1 LDIIKSLD
9 TFTIHHVRRE
19 ENSRANYLAQQAS
32 GYLITRGKFLVLEAS
47 MLDAAVSKADLLAIE
62 LVDGTTASSSVQE
75 GIMQAN
81 ENSVQ
86 GLYMTEL
93 ENNLEPG
100 DWRVP
105 LVNYLKNP
113 SQTRDRKIRRQALKY
128 TLLNDELAD
137 FVRRLLP
144 IL

>member
-1 LDIIKSLD
+1 MLSKNLD
-9 TFTIHHVRRE
+9 TFSINYISRR

-32 GYLITRGKFLVLEAS
+32 GYLITRGKFLVLETP
-47 MLDAAVSKADLLAIE
+47 MLDAAVNKTDLLAIE
-62 LVDGTTASSSVQE
+62 SVDGASASSSVQE
-75 GIMQAN
+75 GIMQTN

-93 ENNLEPG
+93 EKNLEPG

-113 SQTRDRKIRRQALKY
+113 SQTREIGKFGDKL
-128 TLLNDELAD
+128 
-137 FVRRLLP
+137 
-144 IL
+144 